1 MATLA
6 TSPAD
11 VAAAIST
18 AWANALTRTA
28 RTPTPRRYVFASAY
42 RVCDRRM
49 VLEATHPEA
58 MPAWSPD
65 TLAKFRR
72 GEDRERDLLADLMR
86 IGRDADPP
94 FRVVGQQERY
104 ELRDHKSRVA
114 IVGKVDAQ
122 LELDAT
128 TSAPIEVKAWSSYLV
143 DRITTF
149 SDLFDNVWTRAG
161 AYQSLAY
168 LYGTGRPYG
177 FLLLDRSGLP
187 LLVPVVLDDHLDDL
201 ERFLARAETVVDHIE
216 AGTLPDYL
224 ENDAAECQRCPF
236 YGGTCNPPIVGV
248 GASVIT
254 DPDLE
259 ALLARRELLD
269 QAASEYD
276 RLDRDLKA
284 KLRGT
289 EQAVC
294 GPYLITGTWGKS
306 TRIDLPP
313 ALKSQYTTVDP
324 RGRFTLTITRV

>member
-6 TSPAD
+6 THPAD
-11 VAAAIST
+11 VAAAIT
-18 AWANALTRTA
+18 NAWALSLTRTA

-49 VLEATHPEA
+49 VLEATRPEDQA
-58 MPAWSPD
+58 PWTPEI
-65 TLAKFRR
+65 LAKFQF
-72 GEDRERDLLADLMR
+72 GEDRERDILADLMR

-94 FRVVGQQERY
+94 FRVVGQQQRY

-128 TSAPIEVKAWSSYLV
+128 TSAPIEIKAWSPALV
-143 DRITTF
+143 DRITKF

-168 LYGTGRPYG
+168 LYGTARPFG
-177 FLLLDRSGLP
+177 FLVLARSGLP
-187 LLVPVVLDDHLDDL
+187 LLLPVILDDHLDDL
-201 ERFLARAETVVDHIE
+201 ERFLARAEIVVDHIE
-216 AGTLPDYL
+216 AGTLPPYL
-224 ENDAAECQRCPF
+224 ENDAAECKRCPF
-236 YGGTCNPPIVGV
+236 YGGTCNPPIG
-248 GASVIT
+248 GAGAVVIA
-254 DPDLE
+254 DPEIEQLI
-259 ALLARRELLD
+259 ARREELD

-289 EQAVC
+289 ESAVC
-294 GPYLITGTWGKS
+294 GPYLISGTWGKS
-306 TRIDLPP
+306 TRIDLP
-313 ALKSQYTTVDP
+313 ATLKAQYTTVDP